1 VLPAGF
7 DQKVIDS
14 EPNFPDLPDMNQQ
27 NEDAIKM
34 PTVLASQ
41 TNGGSGGNHD
51 NDDRGDDKRGKHN
64 DNDNHG
70 SKKQAEAGRLLFRT
84 HETNTDGAV
93 SVTDLKTGK
102 TAILSQQPH
111 WQRFDGL
118 KWTPWD
124 TLLAAE
130 ETSNVAPALRDPAA
144 PNSIQ
149 GLVYEIDPVTGTY
162 VPRPALGSLA
172 HEGIGIDKKQNIYV
186 IDEFATGGIF
196 KFVPDYKGDLSAGT
210 LYVLKIT
217 TPTGDRTGQGQWIQL
232 DRNAV
237 QIDAR
242 AAAAAAGATGYG
254 RPEDVEVVGDT
265 LYVAITSEHRVI
277 AITLKGDPVVT
288 DFVKAG
294 LNVPV
299 EVDTD
304 GGSDEQTGFNSP
316 DNLAS
321 DESGNLFIAEDNTPG
336 DIWMAKADKNKDGQS
351 DGVVLFASLSDCEA
365 EPTGILF
372 GIAKQTMSFFV
383 DVQHATDVDKSMV
396 ITKH

>member
-1 VLPAGF
+1 
-7 DQKVIDS
+7 
-14 EPNFPDLPDMNQQ
+14 
-27 NEDAIKM
+27 
-34 PTVLASQ
+34 
-41 TNGGSGGNHD
+41 
-51 NDDRGDDKRGKHN
+51 
-64 DNDNHG
+64 
-70 SKKQAEAGRLLFRT
+70 
-84 HETNTDGAV
+84 
-93 SVTDLKTGK
+93 
-102 TAILSQQPH
+102 
-111 WQRFDGL
+111 
-118 KWTPWD
+118 
-124 TLLAAE
+124 
-130 ETSNVAPALRDPAA
+130 
-144 PNSIQ
+144 
-149 GLVYEIDPVTGTY
+149 
-162 VPRPALGSLA
+162 
-172 HEGIGIDKKQNIYV
+172 
-186 IDEFATGGIF
+186 
-196 KFVPDYKGDLSAGT
+196 
-210 LYVLKIT
+210 
-217 TPTGDRTGQGQWIQL
+217 
-232 DRNAV
+232 V